1 MILILDIE
9 GLGAKRLGDAGVVLL
24 LWQLPGYLNVLSGCC
39 GDQNLRIERLGAER
53 LGDARVALFLW
64 VLPVVG
70 LLCVAVAAA

>member
-9 GLGAKRLGDAGVVLL
+9 GLETKRLGGAGVVLF
-24 LWQLPGYLNVLSGCC
+24 LWQLPGNLNVLSGCC

-53 LGDARVALFLW
+53 LGAARVALFLW

-70 LLCVAVAAA
+70 LRRVAVAAA